1 MIVPAAM
8 TDIADLPFTIPA
20 LRAAYAAGLSP
31 RAVAE
36 EVLRRLEEAEDP
48 GIFISIASWD
58 ELEEAA
64 VALGRFDTGRPL
76 WGIPVAVKDNID
88 AKGFATTAACAAF
101 AYWPHQDSAAVARLR
116 AAGALIIGKT
126 NLDQFATGLVG
137 ARTPYPVPKN
147 PLMPGH
153 VPGGSSS
160 GSATAVSRGI
170 VALSLGTDTA
180 GSGRVPAAYNNIVGL
195 KPTFGAISARGV
207 VPACR
212 TLDCVSV
219 FAQTVDDAWTAF
231 EVLAGP
237 DPADAYSRL
246 LPALPASPASSIRI
260 GVPRPEDRVFFDAD
274 AEAAFA
280 ASEIVAEA
288 LGATRVPIDFGAFFE
303 IGTLLYGGPW
313 VAERHAGIR
322 AFFSEHAGELLS
334 VTRDIIG
341 RATHL
346 SASDAFE
353 GLYRLK
359 ALAVR
364 AEAAIAGLDMLMV
377 PSVPGLCWLDE
388 VAADPFGANA
398 RLGTYTNFVNLLD
411 LCALAVPA
419 AARPDGRPHGVT
431 FIGQRGTDAALAT
444 FGRRMHSATGTRLG
458 ATAWPLPRSEER
470 GPQEPQGWVPVMVF
484 GAHMSGLPL
493 NHELIREGGRLV
505 RVARTAP
512 DYRLHRLGGKLPR
525 PGLVRGGA
533 GRGTSIEGEIWLMPS
548 EGFGRFVAGVVAP
561 LAIGT
566 VWLDDGSSVKGFIA
580 ETEGVHG
587 TPDISGHG
595 SWRRYL
601 MAAAAQQPE
610 AVS

>member
-1 MIVPAAM
+1 M
-8 TDIADLPFTIPA
+8 TDVTTLPFTLPA
-20 LRAAYAAGLSP
+20 LRAAYSAGLSP

-36 EVLRRLEEAEDP
+36 EVLRRLEDANDP
-48 GIFISIASWD
+48 GIFISLASWD
-58 ELEEAA
+58 DFEAAA
-64 VALGRFDTGRPL
+64 VALGPFDPARPL

-88 AKGFATTAACAAF
+88 VKGFPTTAACPAF
-101 AYWPHQDSAAVARLR
+101 RYWPQEDAASVARLR
-116 AAGALIIGKT
+116 AAGALIVGKT

-137 ARTPYPVPKN
+137 TRTPYAIPKN

-160 GSATAVSRGI
+160 GSATSVSRGI

-195 KPTFGAISARGV
+195 KPTFGAISARGM

-219 FAQTVDDAWTAF
+219 FAHTVDDAWTAF
-231 EVLAGP
+231 EAMAG
-237 DPADAYSRL
+237 DDNGDAYSCAVPL
-246 LPALPASPASSIRI
+246 FAGAPPCEVRI
-260 GVPRPEDRVFFDAD
+260 GVPRAEDRVFFDED
-274 AEAAFA
+274 AEAAFDA
-280 ASEIVAEA
+280 TLEVAEG
-288 LGATRVPIDFGAFFE
+288 LGATLVPIDFTAFFE
-303 IGTLLYGGPW
+303 VGALLYGGPF
-313 VAERHAGIR
+313 VAERHAAIR
-322 AFFSEHAGELLS
+322 GFFSEHAGELLP
-334 VTRDIIG
+334 VTREIIG

-346 SASDAFE
+346 SASDAFD

-364 AEAAIAGLDMLMV
+364 AAAAIAGVDMLMV

-411 LCALAVPA
+411 LCALAVPG
-419 AARPDGRPHGVT
+419 AARRDGRPHGVT
-431 FIGQRGTDAALAT
+431 LIGRRGVDGALAA
-444 FGRRMHSATGTRLG
+444 FGGRLHAAVGERLG
-458 ATAWPLPRSEER
+458 ATSWPLPPAAAPRAAD
-470 GPQEPQGWVPVMVF
+470 PDGWVPVMVF
-484 GAHMSGLPL
+484 GAHMTGLAL
-493 NHELIREGGRLV
+493 NPELIRAGGRFV

-512 DYRLHRLGGKLPR
+512 DYRLHLLGGKLPR

-533 GRGTSIEGEIWLMPS
+533 GRGTSIEGEIWLVPP
-548 EGFGRFVAGVVAP
+548 EGFGRFVAGVVPP

-566 VWLDDGSSVKGFIA
+566 VWLDDGTGVKGFIA
-580 ETEGVHG
+580 ETEGVRG
-587 TPDISGHG
+587 TPDISGYG

-601 MAAAAQQPE
+601 TAAAARRPE
-610 AVS
+610 PVR

>member
-1 MIVPAAM
+1 M
-8 TDIADLPFTIPA
+8 TDITALPFTIPA

-36 EVLRRLEEAEDP
+36 EVLRRLEDADDP
-48 GIFISIASWD
+48 GIFISLAAWD
-58 ELEEAA
+58 ELEGAA
-64 VALGRFDTGRPL
+64 VALGRYDASRPL
-76 WGIPVAVKDNID
+76 WGVPVAIKDNID
-88 AKGFATTAACAAF
+88 ARGFATTAACQSF
-101 AYWPHQDSAAVARLR
+101 AYWPHDDAEAVARLR
-116 AAGALIIGKT
+116 SAGALIVGKT

-137 ARTPYPVPKN
+137 VRTPYPVPKN

-170 VALSLGTDTA
+170 VALALGTDTA

-195 KPTFGAISARGV
+195 KPTFGAISARGM

-219 FAQTVDDAWTAF
+219 FAHTVDDAWIAF
-231 EVLAGP
+231 EVLAAP
-237 DPADAYSRL
+237 DPADAYSRS
-246 LPALPASPASSIRI
+246 LPAGPASIPPSFRI
-260 GVPRPEDRVFFDAD
+260 GVPRREDRVFFDAA
-274 AEAAFA
+274 AEAAFE
-280 ASEIVAEA
+280 ASEKVAEE
-288 LGATRVPIDFGAFFE
+288 LGATLVPIDFAPFFE
-303 IGTLLYGGPW
+303 VGTLLYGGPW

-322 AFFSEHAGELLS
+322 SFFSEHAGDLLS

-346 SASDAFE
+346 SATDAFE
-353 GLYRLK
+353 GLHRLK

-364 AEAAIAGLDMLMV
+364 AEAAMSGIDMLMV

-411 LCALAVPA
+411 LSALAVPA
-419 AARPDGRPHGVT
+419 SERLDGRPQGVT
-431 FIGQRGTDAALAT
+431 FIGRSGADAVLAA
-444 FGRRMHSATGTRLG
+444 FGRQMHGATGSTLG
-458 ATAWPLPRSEER
+458 ATAWPLPRLEER
-470 GPQEPQGWVPVMVF
+470 PLEEPRDWMPVMVF

-512 DYRLHRLGGKLPR
+512 DYRLHLLGGKLPR

-533 GRGTSIEGEIWLMPS
+533 AHGTSIEGEIWLVPP
-548 EGFGRFVAGVVAP
+548 EGFGRFVAGVMAP

-580 ETEGVHG
+580 ETEGVRG
-587 TPDISGHG
+587 TPDISGYG
-595 SWRRYL
+595 SWRRYIT
-601 MAAAAQQPE
+601 AVEARQPE
-610 AVS
+610 AVR